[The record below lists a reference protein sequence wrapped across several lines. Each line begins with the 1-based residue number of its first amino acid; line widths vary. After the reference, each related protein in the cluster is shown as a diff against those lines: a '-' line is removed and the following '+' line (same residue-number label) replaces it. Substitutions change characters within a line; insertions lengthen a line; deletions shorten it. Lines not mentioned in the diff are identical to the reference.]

1 MLTLIY
7 LLRDGGNMGRSIKT
21 RSTILSDRGS
31 DGPPPDSPDSIWDV
45 VCPQSVFT
53 RQGAEGSPYTP
64 IT

>member
-1 MLTLIY
+1 
-7 LLRDGGNMGRSIKT
+7 MGRSIKT